1 MPPRHVYWTII
12 LEGKPTA
19 FRAHTREELQPTF
32 KQLSSKHAD
41 IQMKWFARGRLWESP
56 DEEKDLS
63 TRGPGSE
70 RRAASWRP
78 GGKHEDPRERFKIP
92 RDEKRRRF
100 AERLHRGRPDDERAP
115 AEGGEGQAPPDAVM
129 PPADGGREAREQAP
143 VRNDAP
149 EQPVSPAGGDGP
161 EPKRPSGPRGE
172 GSGPSARVDRDDRP
186 RDRERQPYSDR
197 PRGDGRPSGD
207 RPWSPRPKPFGDRGD
222 RPSGPPRDGG
232 ARGGWEKK
240 PWDRKP
246 GPAEPRGGD
255 DRPSGARPSGPRDG
269 GGEGPRGPAGGD
281 RERKPYSDRPRGEG
295 RPSGDRPWSP
305 RPKPYGDR
313 GDRPSGP
320 PRGGGGGG
328 WEKKPWERKPGP
340 RGGDDRPT
348 GGRPA
353 GPRGDGGDAP
363 RGDRERKP

>member
-41 IQMKWFARGRLWESP
+41 IQMKWFARGKLWESP

-63 TRGPGSE
+63 RRGPGSE

-100 AERLHRGRPDDERAP
+100 AERLYRGRRDDEGAP
-115 AEGGEGQAPPDAVM
+115 PEAGEGQAPPDAVM
-129 PPADGGREAREQAP
+129 PPPDAAREPREPAAPPRQDSDAP
-143 VRNDAP
+143 VASS
-149 EQPVSPAGGDGP
+149 EAGP
-161 EPKRPSGPRGE
+161 KPKRPSGPRGE
-172 GSGPSARVDRDDRP
+172 GSGPSARIDREDRP
-186 RDRERQPYSDR
+186 RERKPYSER
-197 PRGDGRPSGD
+197 PRGEGRLSGD

-222 RPSGPPRDGG
+222 RPSGPPRGGGG
-232 ARGGWEKK
+232 AKK
-240 PWDRKP
+240 PWDKKP
-246 GPAEPRGGD
+246 RAPRDGE
-255 DRPSGARPSGPRDG
+255 DRPAGARPA
-269 GGEGPRGPAGGD
+269 GPRGDAAAP

-305 RPKPYGDR
+305 RPKPS

-320 PRGGGGGG
+320 PRGGGA
-328 WEKKPWERKPGP
+328 WEKKP
-340 RGGDDRPT
+340 
-348 GGRPA
+348 
-353 GPRGDGGDAP
+353 
-363 RGDRERKP
+363 